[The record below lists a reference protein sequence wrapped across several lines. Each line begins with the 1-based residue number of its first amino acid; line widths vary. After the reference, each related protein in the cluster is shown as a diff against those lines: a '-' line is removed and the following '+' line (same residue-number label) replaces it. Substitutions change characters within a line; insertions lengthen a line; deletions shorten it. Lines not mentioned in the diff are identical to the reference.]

1 MKTFTEISEE
11 IAVYDMTDVTPKTS
25 GLGVTSG
32 FHVSHDPE
40 IVAGTPRIHHGH
52 LETLKDWI
60 IMNHTHLHR
69 IWHSDVLDSQDH
81 LDGIIKM

>member
-11 IAVYDMTDVTPKTS
+11 IDLYEMTGVTPNPDV
-25 GLGVTSG
+25 LGVTSG

-40 IVAGTPRIHHGH
+40 ITAGTPRIHQGH

-60 IMNHTHLHR
+60 IMNHTHLHK
-69 IWHSDVLDSQDH
+69 I
-81 LDGIIKM
+81 